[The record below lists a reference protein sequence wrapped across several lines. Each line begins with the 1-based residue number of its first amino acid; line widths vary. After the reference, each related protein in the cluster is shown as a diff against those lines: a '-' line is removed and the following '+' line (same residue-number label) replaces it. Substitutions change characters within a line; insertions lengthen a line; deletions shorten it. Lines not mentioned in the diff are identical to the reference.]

1 MGGYRAK
8 FRKQTN
14 LDIKNRKHDRKCPL
28 SKGSKLSSCKTILE
42 KLTRLKK
49 NKPIFAEAKKG
60 NLKVLTFTNIF
71 RKPGWKYGGRIR
83 EK

>member
-1 MGGYRAK
+1 M
-8 FRKQTN
+8 
-14 LDIKNRKHDRKCPL
+14 
-28 SKGSKLSSCKTILE
+28 SKGSKRSSCKTILE

-71 RKPGWKYGGRIR
+71 ESQGGNTVEELGKSERA
-83 EK
+83 